1 MLVLCK
7 SGPNT
12 PKGFKLKA
20 KTGRRAIV
28 QTDNWKAISTLQ
40 SSVVLWLPSV
50 GLVEVKNII
59 STMKL
64 LCYERVC

>member
-40 SSVVLWLPSV
+40 SSVVL
-50 GLVEVKNII
+50 
-59 STMKL
+59 
-64 LCYERVC
+64 